1 MTVRIL
7 FTRIGNPASGS
18 WQVRGVQMAT
28 VLGGS
33 AALNAGAEDIAATDV
48 VVVVKRFDAALID
61 RIVKAGKPIV
71 YDVVDG
77 WPQPAGNAWT
87 SIEAMGWLSREISA
101 SRASAVIGST
111 LEMCIS
117 IGIFGLGVP
126 CTAIDHHYRPGIE
139 LNPIRETVRA
149 VGYEGSERYLDGW
162 RPTIMA
168 ECERRGWRFV
178 VNPPRL
184 ADVDIAIAVRG
195 GKWRGYATDRWK
207 SNVKIANAQGSGTPI
222 IALPECGAIETSSGG
237 EYFIRSPDEIAAA
250 FDVLTSADERR
261 RRAEIMLRSAPGIA
275 EIADDY
281 RRLLSH
287 FG

>member
-1 MTVRIL
+1 MKVL

-18 WQVRGVQMAT
+18 WQVRGVQMAAA
-28 VLGGS
+28 LGGL
-33 AALNAGAEDIAATDV
+33 AVLNAGAEDIAAADI

-61 RIVKAGKPIV
+61 RIAKAGKPIV

-87 SIEAMGWLSREISA
+87 SIEATGWLSREISA

-117 IGIFGLGVP
+117 IGISGLGVP
-126 CTAIDHHYRPGIE
+126 CTAIDHHYRPGIDR
-139 LNPIRETVRA
+139 NPVRDVVRA

-195 GKWRGYATDRWK
+195 GKWRGYVTDRWK

-222 IALPECGAIETSSGG
+222 IALPECGAIEASSGG
-237 EYFIRSPDEIAAA
+237 EYFVRSPDELAAA
-250 FDVLTSADERR
+250 FDVLRPQEERR
-261 RRAEIMLRSAPGIA
+261 RRAAMMIWNARGVN
-275 EIADDY
+275 EIADNY